1 MEEVEQNRPVI
12 FKDIRRYYCEF
23 CGICRSKKALIS
35 SHVLTHHQDELK
47 AKGESDESKEEG
59 PKIHTCEECGA
70 SFRKPAHLKQ
80 HMQSHSLEV
89 RRSSPMDV
97 MKWVGGPP
105 EKLHQVSLNHAVFSW
120 AKRFS
125 FSFLHFLK
133 PFTCPVDDCKSS
145 FRRKDHLTRHLL
157 QHQGKLFE
165 CTVECCNRKF
175 SVQSNMKRHVKEMHD
190 QCDSSHIDSPKQY
203 VCSEAGCGKVF
214 KYASKLK
221 AHEDSHVKLETV
233 EAICTEPGCLKY
245 FTNQQCLKGHIQSCH
260 QHIVCEICGTKQLKK
275 NMKRH
280 LRMHEAQPSS
290 ERIKCDF
297 EGCEHTFATRSN
309 LKQHVKACHL
319 ELKPFACSI
328 SGCGMRFSFKHVR
341 DNHEKSGCHLYTQG
355 DFEESDEQFRSRER
369 GGRKRKLPVFE
380 TLMRK
385 RIVPPRDT
393 DPIIEQGA
401 DYLSWLLSAGS
412 EDES

>member
-1 MEEVEQNRPVI
+1 MEEAEQNRPVI

-35 SHVLTHHQDELK
+35 SHVLTHHQDEVK

-59 PKIHTCEECGA
+59 PKMHTCEECGA

-80 HMQSHSLEV
+80 HMQSHSLE
-89 RRSSPMDV
+89 R
-97 MKWVGGPP
+97 
-105 EKLHQVSLNHAVFSW
+105 
-120 AKRFS
+120 
-125 FSFLHFLK
+125 

-175 SVQSNMKRHVKEMHD
+175 SFQSNMKRHVKEMHD
-190 QCDSSHIDSPKQY
+190 QCDSSNIDSPKQY

-245 FTNQQCLKGHIQSCH
+245 FTNQQCLKEHIQSCH

-297 EGCEHTFATRSN
+297 EGCEHTFATKSN
-309 LKQHVKACHL
+309 LNQHVKACHL